1 MFIGIGNTIPEIAN
15 LPGVSRPG
23 KPGGGSGLESI
34 ANNFSMQ
41 FNGIDEY
48 FDAGLITEVDGS
60 TDCTISFWMK
70 RGVSTST
77 SEQRVISTRGTSIR
91 DHGVEFRIRPSDG
104 RLAYTFG
111 FNQAGSGGGYTG
123 GNISTSLNKDWH
135 YVALIVDATAGT
147 TTSYLDGQP
156 VSTLNRIAFSMTGQL
171 YNFIIGARASDKTGN
186 YLGYVDEVAVFD
198 YKLASSDIQNIYNI
212 TNDDPTQ
219 AADLSTL
226 STAPIAWY
234 RMGD

>member
-1 MFIGIGNTIPEIAN
+1 MFLGNTLTVPNIVN
-15 LPGVSRPG
+15 LPGQGSS
-23 KPGGGSGLESI
+23 GGGGGLGSI

-70 RGVSTST
+70 RGVSTSAT
-77 SEQRVISTRGTSIR
+77 EQRVISTRGTSIR

-111 FNQAGSGGGYTG
+111 FNQAGAGGGYTG
-123 GNISTSLNKDWH
+123 GNISTSLNNDWH

-156 VSTLNRIAFSMTGQL
+156 VSTLNRIAFSMSGQL
-171 YNFIIGARASDKTGN
+171 YNFIVGARANDQTGN
-186 YLGYVDEVAVFD
+186 YLGYIDEVAVFD
-198 YKLASSDIQNIYNI
+198 YKLEASDIEAIYDI
-212 TNDDPTQ
+212 TNNDPTQ

>member
-1 MFIGIGNTIPEIAN
+1 MFIGIGNPIPEIAN

-23 KPGGGSGLESI
+23 RPGGGLESI

-41 FNGIDEY
+41 FNGVDEF

-60 TDCTISFWMK
+60 ADCTISFWMK
-70 RGVSTST
+70 RGISTSGL
-77 SEQRVISTRGTSIR
+77 EERIISTRGTSIR
-91 DHGVEFRIRPSDG
+91 DHGIEFRIRPSDG
-104 RLAYTFG
+104 KLSYTFG
-111 FNQAGSGGGYTG
+111 FNQSGTGGGYTG
-123 GNISTSLNKDWH
+123 GNISTSLNNDWH
-135 YVALIVDATAGT
+135 HVVLVVDATAGT

-156 VSTLNRIAFSMTGQL
+156 VQTLNKTTFSMSGTL
-171 YNFIIGARASDKTGN
+171 YNFVIGARANDKTSN
-186 YLGYVDEVAVFD
+186 YFGYIDEVGVFD
-198 YKLASSDIQNIYNI
+198 YKLTDANIENIYNI

-226 STAPIAWY
+226 STPPIAWY